1 MFETTV
7 GHLSTKKIDRFS
19 IQTSQVKNQF
29 RVDETAQLGNEYEY
43 DKIAEL
49 SGEWLSSPIM
59 NHVELFHSFPDSP
72 SSTHTSSRPVT
83 PSHPIPIPLHISI
96 QGSPETEILK
106 LADKAEKILGLTPGT
121 LAYAR
126 ACLENAR
133 DKVRCITLSPSPD
146 PLSII
151 AKDDKLSH
159 FDMSRGGI
167 KEKMQTR
174 ARKAISI
181 TALGALGHQKIAS
194 VVLGAGGKEEE
205 HQRQKTRRAAD
216 SVLYWQ
222 KEVARL
228 EELDKGTRK

>member
-1 MFETTV
+1 MFETTAS
-7 GHLSTKKIDRFS
+7 HLSTKKIDRFP

-29 RVDETAQLGNEYEY
+29 RVEETEQLGNEYEY
-43 DKIAEL
+43 DRIAEL
-49 SGEWLSSPIM
+49 S
-59 NHVELFHSFPDSP
+59 DSP

-96 QGSPETEILK
+96 QGSPETELFK

-121 LAYAR
+121 LAYAQ

-146 PLSII
+146 PLSI

-181 TALGALGHQKIAS
+181 TALGALGHQRIAS

-205 HQRQKTRRAAD
+205 HQRQKIRRAAD

>member
-1 MFETTV
+1 M
-7 GHLSTKKIDRFS
+7 
-19 IQTSQVKNQF
+19 
-29 RVDETAQLGNEYEY
+29 
-43 DKIAEL
+43 
-49 SGEWLSSPIM
+49 
-59 NHVELFHSFPDSP
+59 
-72 SSTHTSSRPVT
+72 
-83 PSHPIPIPLHISI
+83 
-96 QGSPETEILK
+96 K

-181 TALGALGHQKIAS
+181 TALGALSHQKIAS